1 MTLFSLAQT
10 KRGLPGGSPLLV
22 SRLYVLLEDALNKL
36 TSIDLKQHYNGK
48 TRITAVTPTYH
59 RTEFGSNPV
68 WL

>member
-1 MTLFSLAQT
+1 M
-10 KRGLPGGSPLLV
+10 R
-22 SRLYVLLEDALNKL
+22 NKL

-48 TRITAVTPTYH
+48 TRKAAEPTYY